1 MDKLQ
6 KRYNDLKNGASGAS
20 GSAGLLKKLPLKQRI
35 KLLEKR
41 IKNRVLKRVRV
52 LEQMQH
58 KELIKQ
64 ITFRQ
69 WIISWCTPCFISLF
83 YR

>member
-20 GSAGLLKKLPLKQRI
+20 GGAGLLEKLPLRERI
-35 KLLEKR
+35 KVLEKR

-52 LEQMQH
+52 LERMQH
-58 KELIKQ
+58 KELVKRIAKLEK
-64 ITFRQ
+64 REKLR
-69 WIISWCTPCFISLF
+69 SLA
-83 YR
+83 